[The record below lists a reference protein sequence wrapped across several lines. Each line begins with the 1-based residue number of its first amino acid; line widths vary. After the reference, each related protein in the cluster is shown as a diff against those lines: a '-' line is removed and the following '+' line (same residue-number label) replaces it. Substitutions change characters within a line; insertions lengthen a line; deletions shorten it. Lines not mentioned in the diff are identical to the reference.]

1 MKKYII
7 PFLFTGL
14 LAFVGC
20 NKKSTEPSSEAQAE
34 VEVPT
39 PDVSD
44 AEVNDFIESLNTQ
57 QFGKV
62 REYVENMPRVEK
74 QIKFI
79 CGGCEKENNI
89 TLSGIDDFF

>member
-39 PDVSD
+39 PAVSD
-44 AEVNDFIESLNTQ
+44 AEVSPAAARGQVGFCAILAC
-57 QFGKV
+57 K
-62 REYVENMPRVEK
+62 RECLQRGD
-74 QIKFI
+74 QW
-79 CGGCEKENNI
+79 
-89 TLSGIDDFF
+89 